1 MTNTEPTDHD
11 EPFGCGI
18 IILLTVLVVV
28 CMRGCWHVSRIAD
41 KVSPETSDACPS
53 APAPEPDNGLPLL
66 PMKDNPF
73 YHN

>member
-1 MTNTEPTDHD
+1 MTSEQHNNGEEH
-11 EPFGCGI
+11 GCVMIVLLAI
-18 IILLTVLVVV
+18 ITIV

-41 KVSPETSDACPS
+41 KVSPETSDSCPS
-53 APAPEPDNGLPLL
+53 APVPEPDNGLPLL